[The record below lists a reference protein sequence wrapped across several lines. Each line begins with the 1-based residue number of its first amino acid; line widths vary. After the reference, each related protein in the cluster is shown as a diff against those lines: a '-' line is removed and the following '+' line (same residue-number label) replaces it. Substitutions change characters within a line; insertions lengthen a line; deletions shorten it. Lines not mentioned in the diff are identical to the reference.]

1 MTTYAMQKC
10 LFAHIRQLEKIDNTR
25 PANLVHTEGY
35 QLTDEER
42 TALEGPDVGALYQL
56 GMHPV
61 LVNAFCR
68 AMGWKRAD
76 YAVLFPAGLADEM
89 RNNKEARWLT
99 S

>member
-1 MTTYAMQKC
+1 MRVNHGTSQGSRDG
-10 LFAHIRQLEKIDNTR
+10 FIR
-25 PANLVHTEGY
+25 PADLVSTEGY
-35 QLTDEER
+35 PLTDAER

-76 YAVLFPAGLADEM
+76 YAVLFPAGLADAM
-89 RNNKEARWLT
+89 RKNNEARWLT

>member
-1 MTTYAMQKC
+1 MTAYAMQRC
-10 LFAHIRQLEKIDNTR
+10 LFDHIRQLEVPDTTR
-25 PANLVHTEGY
+25 RPDRVETVGY
-35 QLTDEER
+35 DLTDEER
-42 TALEGPDVGALYQL
+42 TALETPDVGALYTL